1 MTDRDFTRDRQVAAV
16 RVPEPA
22 RGRGEAGAL
31 AQSLGRLA
39 ALLDWSDEG
48 RGPFGRAIPRA
59 ARVIVKPN
67 WVTHQNRGPWGLEP
81 LVTDPMLIR
90 VLVEGLLAAEP
101 SRLIVGDAPL
111 QGCDLERLLDETAL
125 AGWATDLQAREP
137 RFEGVRD
144 FRRTTCA
151 FRYGVRMAREAQLPE
166 ADFVRFDLGV
176 DSLLEPI
183 TDARGSFRVTQY
195 DPRQLQKTHAP
206 GRHCYLVA
214 RAIVEADVVVNVPKL
229 KTHCKAGITSALKN
243 LVGING
249 NKEFLPHHRVG
260 GSLHGGDCYPGGSVL
275 KRAIE
280 VALDRSNL
288 APAPGTRAF
297 AWSATG
303 DVLGRILLRMGDE
316 IGVEGAWSGNDTVW
330 RTCLDLNR
338 ILHYG
343 RPDGT
348 LADTPQR
355 RVLHVVD
362 AMVAGQGD
370 GPLAPEPL
378 GLGLLLGGGNP
389 AAVDWVGAHLLG
401 YDPRRVA
408 LTREA
413 FGRFRWPIAAFES
426 DEVRLVG
433 ELGGEPDSLAG
444 ALGTA
449 QSVKHP
455 PGWRDSAAAWC
466 TRPAATGAPGESQ
479 GRAGTGAARPAA
491 SGANTRADR
500 TRTRRR

>member
-1 MTDRDFTRDRQVAAV
+1 MTGRDFTRDPRVAGV
-16 RVPEPA
+16 RAPEGTVPEGL
-22 RGRGEAGAL
+22 R
-31 AQSLGRLA
+31 RLA
-39 ALLDWSDEG
+39 ARLGWSAEG
-48 RGPFGRAIPRA
+48 RGPFGSVIPPSA
-59 ARVIVKPN
+59 SVVVKPN
-67 WVTHQNRGPWGLEP
+67 WVIHRNRGPWGLEP
-81 LVTDPMLIR
+81 LLTDPALIR
-90 VLVEGLLAAEP
+90 AVVDGVLAAGP
-101 SRLIVGDAPL
+101 SRVIVGDAPL
-111 QGCDLERLLDETAL
+111 QGCDFERLLSETAL
-125 AGWATDLQAREP
+125 NRWAADLQARDP
-137 RFEGVRD
+137 RFGGVQD

-151 FRYGVRMAREAQLPE
+151 FRYGVRLAREEQIPE
-166 ADFVRFDLGV
+166 TDFVLFDLGAE
-176 DSLLEPI
+176 SLLEPI
-183 TDARGSFRVTQY
+183 TDTRGSFRVTQY
-195 DPRQLQKTHAP
+195 DPRQLRTTHAP
-206 GRHCYLVA
+206 GRHRYLVA

-229 KTHCKAGITSALKN
+229 KTHCKAGITAALKN

-260 GSLHGGDCYPGGSVL
+260 GSRRGGDCYPGGSVL

-280 VALDRSNL
+280 AALDRSNL
-288 APAPGTRAF
+288 ARSPGARAF

-303 DVLGRILLRMGDE
+303 DVLGRILHRMGDE

-343 RPDGT
+343 RLDGT
-348 LADTPQR
+348 LADTAQR

-378 GLGLLLGGGNP
+378 HLGLLLGGANP

-408 LTREA
+408 LAREA

-433 ELGGEPDSLAG
+433 DLADAAGSLVG
-444 ALGTA
+444 ALTA
-449 QSVKHP
+449 ARPVKHP
-455 PGWRDSAAAWC
+455 PGWRDSAAPHVVPQE
-466 TRPAATGAPGESQ
+466 RG
-479 GRAGTGAARPAA
+479 
-491 SGANTRADR
+491 
-500 TRTRRR
+500 

>member
-16 RVPEPA
+16 RVPPRA
-22 RGRGEAGAL
+22 RGPEGIGAL
-31 AQSLGRLA
+31 SKSLGRLA
-39 ALLDWSDEG
+39 ALLGWSGEG
-48 RGPFGRAIPRA
+48 RGPFGSVIPAA

-67 WVTHQNRGPWGLEP
+67 WVSHRNRGPWGLEP
-81 LVTDPMLIR
+81 LVTEPALIR
-90 VLVEGLLAAEP
+90 AVVDGVLAAGP
-101 SRLIVGDAPL
+101 SRVIVGDAPL
-111 QGCDLERLLDETAL
+111 QGCDFERLLSDTGL
-125 AGWATDLQAREP
+125 DRWAADLQAREP
-137 RFEGVRD
+137 RFEGLRD

-151 FRYGVRMAREAQLPE
+151 FRYGVRMAREEQLPE
-166 ADFVRFDLGV
+166 ADFVLFDLGAE
-176 DSLLEPI
+176 SLLEPI

-195 DPRQLQKTHAP
+195 DPRELRKTHAP
-206 GRHCYLVA
+206 GRHRYLVA

-229 KTHCKAGITSALKN
+229 KTHCKAGITGALKN

-260 GSLHGGDCYPGGSVL
+260 GARHGGDCYPGGSVL

-280 VALDRSNL
+280 VALDQSNL
-288 APAPGTRAF
+288 ADSPGTRAF
-297 AWSATG
+297 AWSATA
-303 DVLGRILLRMGDE
+303 DVLGRIAQRLGDE

-348 LADTPQR
+348 LAETAQR

-378 GLGLLLGGGNP
+378 NLGLLLGGGNP
-389 AAVDWVGAHLLG
+389 AAVDWIGAHVLG

-408 LTREA
+408 LAREA
-413 FGRFRWPIAAFES
+413 FGGFRWPIAAFAS
-426 DEVRLVG
+426 DEVRLSG
-433 ELGGEPDSLAG
+433 DLGGGESLAG
-444 ALGTA
+444 ALEAA

-455 PGWRDSAAAWC
+455 PGWRDSAATPC
-466 TRPAATGAPGESQ
+466 
-479 GRAGTGAARPAA
+479 AARE
-491 SGANTRADR
+491 
-500 TRTRRR
+500 RR

>member
-1 MTDRDFTRDRQVAAV
+1 MTDRDFARDRHVAAV
-16 RVPEPA
+16 RVGASAPTPE
-22 RGRGEAGAL
+22 AL
-31 AQSLGRLA
+31 ASLSTSLARLA
-39 ALLDWSDEG
+39 ALLGWSGEG
-48 RGPFGRAIPRA
+48 RGPFGGAIPSG

-67 WVTHQNRGPWGLEP
+67 WVIHRNRGPWGLEP

-90 VLVEGLLAAEP
+90 AVVDGVLAANP
-101 SRLIVGDAPL
+101 ARVLVGDAPL
-111 QGCDLERLLDETAL
+111 QGCDFERLLSETGLDRWAADL
-125 AGWATDLQAREP
+125 AAREP
-137 RFEGVRD
+137 RFGGVRD
-144 FRRTTCA
+144 FRRTTCE
-151 FRYGVRMAREAQLPE
+151 FRYGVRMAREDQVPE
-166 ADFVRFDLGV
+166 ADFVLFDLGAE
-176 DSLLEPI
+176 SLLEPI

-195 DPRQLQKTHAP
+195 DPRELRKTHAP
-206 GRHCYLVA
+206 GRHRYLVA

-260 GSLHGGDCYPGGSVL
+260 GASHGGDCYPGGSML

-280 VALDRSNL
+280 LALDQSNL
-288 APAPGTRAF
+288 ADSPGPRAF

-303 DVLGRILLRMGDE
+303 DVLGRILQRMGDE

-348 LADTPQR
+348 LAECAQR

-362 AMVAGQGD
+362 ARVAGQGD

-378 GLGLLLGGGNP
+378 HLGLLLGGGNP

-408 LTREA
+408 LAREA
-413 FGRFRWPIAAFES
+413 FGRFRWPIAAFEP
-426 DEVRLVG
+426 DEVRLAG
-433 ELGGEPDSLAG
+433 DLADETGSLAG
-444 ALGTA
+444 ALGA
-449 QSVKHP
+449 APAVKHP
-455 PGWRDSAAAWC
+455 PGWRDSAASAP
-466 TRPAATGAPGESQ
+466 RPEPRGPRRVHES
-479 GRAGTGAARPAA
+479 GRGR
-491 SGANTRADR
+491 
-500 TRTRRR
+500 

>member
-16 RVPEPA
+16 RTPGHARRPE
-22 RGRGEAGAL
+22 GAGAL
-31 AQSLGRLA
+31 AQSLDRLG
-39 ALLDWSDEG
+39 ALLGWSSEG
-48 RGPFGRAIPRA
+48 RGPFGRAIPRTA
-59 ARVIVKPN
+59 NVVVKPN
-67 WVTHQNRGPWGLEP
+67 WVIHRNRGPWGLGP

-90 VLVEGLLAAEP
+90 AVVDGVLAAQP
-101 SRLIVGDAPL
+101 ARVIVGDAPL
-111 QGCDLERLLDETAL
+111 QGCDLERLLTDTGL
-125 AGWATDLQAREP
+125 DRWAAELQAREP
-137 RFEGVRD
+137 RFGGVQD

-151 FRYGVRMAREAQLPE
+151 FRYGVRMAREEQLPE
-166 ADFVRFDLGV
+166 ADFVLFDLGAE
-176 DSLLEPI
+176 SLLEPI
-183 TDARGSFRVTQY
+183 TDTRGSFRVTQY
-195 DPRQLQKTHAP
+195 DPRQLRKTHAP
-206 GRHCYLVA
+206 GRHRYLVA
-214 RAIVEADVVVNVPKL
+214 RAIVEADVVVNLPKL

-260 GSLHGGDCYPGGSVL
+260 GSRHGGDCYPGGSVL

-280 VALDRSNL
+280 VALDQSNL
-288 APAPGTRAF
+288 ADAPGTRAF
-297 AWSATG
+297 AWNATG
-303 DVLGRILLRMGDE
+303 DVLGRILQRMGDE

-348 LADTPQR
+348 LAEMAQR

-378 GLGLLLGGGNP
+378 NLELLLGGGNP

-408 LTREA
+408 LAREA
-413 FGRFRWPIAAFES
+413 FGRFRWPITAFE
-426 DEVRLVG
+426 
-433 ELGGEPDSLAG
+433 PD
-444 ALGTA
+444 
-449 QSVKHP
+449 
-455 PGWRDSAAAWC
+455 
-466 TRPAATGAPGESQ
+466 
-479 GRAGTGAARPAA
+479 
-491 SGANTRADR
+491 
-500 TRTRRR
+500 